1 MNFKEIIKSA
11 HNPCWYPSAGIDIP
25 AAYFINQ
32 HESIPDVDLFIFTD
46 PIYRN
51 FERDKL
57 KIEFCLDNEQFQGSK
72 HFLFSKYYD
81 YLYDSIGIKRIEC
94 ESFVRVKN
102 FEDNLFIPEPINENI
117 NTHIK
122 DIISKVPIYLSEYN
136 VIDSHSD
143 VKKIKVLL
151 IGCFNEP
158 FYVNFLKKEKIK
170 LNFLI
175 FKLPKYRYGGSN
187 QSNLWLLN
195 SIISQNVEYLA
206 TEIVNEPWK
215 KEDDDL
221 NNIYY
226 GDLGGKVN
234 PPKYLK
240 EHKSVLIKMQ
250 NKEIYAE
257 TLFSREYKDLGNDHN
272 ESENSKYF
280 GLNRIKD

>member
-1 MNFKEIIKSA
+1 MLSIEEIIKS
-11 HNPCWYPSAGIDIP
+11 HKNVCWYPSAGIDIP

-57 KIEFCLDNEQFQGSK
+57 KIDFCFDNEQFQGSK
-72 HFLFSKYYD
+72 YYD
-81 YLYDSIGIKRIEC
+81 YLYKSIGIKRIEC
-94 ESFVRVKN
+94 ESFVPVKN

-122 DIISKVPIYLSEYN
+122 DIISKVSKVPIYLSEYN
-136 VIDSHSD
+136 VIDSHSN
-143 VKKIKVLL
+143 VKKIKILL

-158 FYVNFLKKEKIK
+158 FYVNFFKKEKIK

-175 FKLPKYRYGGSN
+175 FKLPKYRYGGLN
-187 QSNLWLLN
+187 QSNLWILN
-195 SIISQNVEYLA
+195 SIISQKVEYLA

-215 KEDDDL
+215 KEDEDL
-221 NNIYY
+221 NNIYH

-240 EHKSVLIKMQ
+240 EYKSILIKMQ
-250 NKEIYAE
+250 NREIYAE
-257 TLFSREYKDLGNDHN
+257 TLFYREYLDLGNAHN
-272 ESENSKYF
+272 ENENSKYF